1 MRFTTQRR
9 SAQFSCFLAASA
21 IALSAS
27 GPAYAGQRNPA
38 PIIYAGQSAPAPQGR
53 APAAGSPQRISAPA
67 PGEEGKRIAFRY
79 PGQGSATATA
89 PAPAP
94 AATRDYASTS
104 VPQMSAPSSAATQ
117 MLTPN
122 SFDAD
127 TAAARIAANR
137 QAAQV
142 ESEALASLEPFEPAE
157 EPRFTSAIQ
166 ASAAPASTIFVAPES
181 GPVFDET
188 GVGVTYG
195 DEFSGLPTANGE
207 VFDQDGL
214 TAAHPTLPLPSLI
227 QVINVDT
234 QKEVVVRVNDRGP
247 FEDGA
252 SLQLSKRAASALAFG
267 SDGRANIR
275 VRYLGAAPVSGRTV
289 ALSPSVAPERV
300 VPATYTIGTDQD
312 KAAPVQYA
320 SANLSDTVQF
330 GRPEQTGQGSY
341 FVQVGSFSDIGNA
354 QTFQKSLGSDLSVTI
369 IPARV
374 NGADY
379 FRVRVGPFDD
389 RHSAAE
395 MRDDLAFRGVANG
408 RVVSAD

>member
-1 MRFTTQRR
+1 
-9 SAQFSCFLAASA
+9 
-21 IALSAS
+21 
-27 GPAYAGQRNPA
+27 
-38 PIIYAGQSAPAPQGR
+38 
-53 APAAGSPQRISAPA
+53 
-67 PGEEGKRIAFRY
+67 
-79 PGQGSATATA
+79 
-89 PAPAP
+89 
-94 AATRDYASTS
+94 
-104 VPQMSAPSSAATQ
+104 

-122 SFDAD
+122 SFDAE

-142 ESEALASLEPFEPAE
+142 ESEALASLEPVDPAE
-157 EPRFTSAIQ
+157 EPPLTGAIQ

-275 VRYLGAAPVSGRTV
+275 VRYLGAAPVSGRT
-289 ALSPSVAPERV
+289 AAIGPSAVPERV
-300 VPATYTIGTDQD
+300 VPATYYVGTDQD
-312 KAAPVQYA
+312 KAVPVQYA
-320 SANLSDTVQF
+320 SANLSDAAQF

>member
-9 SAQFSCFLAASA
+9 STQFRCFLAASA
-21 IALSAS
+21 IALSVT

-38 PIIYAGQSAPAPQGR
+38 PIIYAGQSATAPQGR
-53 APAAGSPQRISAPA
+53 APSVGSPQRISAPA
-67 PGEEGKRIAFRY
+67 PGEEGKRIVFRY
-79 PGQGSATATA
+79 PGQGSAMA
-89 PAPAP
+89 PSA
-94 AATRDYASTS
+94 RRNYASAS

-117 MLTPN
+117 MMTPN
-122 SFDAD
+122 GFDAE

-137 QAAQV
+137 QAAPI
-142 ESEALASLEPFEPAE
+142 ESEALASLEPLEPSDA
-157 EPRFTSAIQ
+157 PRFTSAIQ
-166 ASAAPASTIFVAPES
+166 ASAVPASTIVVSPDS

-195 DEFSGLPTANGE
+195 DEFAGLPTANGE
-207 VFDQDGL
+207 VFNQDGL

-252 SLQLSKRAASALAFG
+252 SLQLSRRAASALAFG

-289 ALSPSVAPERV
+289 ALSPSAAPERL
-300 VPATYTIGTDQD
+300 VPATYTVGTDQNR
-312 KAAPVQYA
+312 ALPVQYA
-320 SANLSDTVQF
+320 SANFSDTVQF
-330 GRPEQTGQGSY
+330 GRSEQTGQGSY

-369 IPARV
+369 MPARV
-374 NGADY
+374 NGTDY

-395 MRDDLAFRGVANG
+395 MRDNLAFRGVANG

>member
-1 MRFTTQRR
+1 MRLMTQRQ
-9 SAQFSCFLAASA
+9 SVQFRCFLAVSA
-21 IALSAS
+21 IALAAS
-27 GPAYAGQRNPA
+27 GPAHAGQRNPA
-38 PIIYAGQSAPAPQGR
+38 PIIYAGQNAPVPQSGMS
-53 APAAGSPQRISAPA
+53 AAGSQQRITAPA

-79 PGQGSATATA
+79 PGQGSAMA
-89 PAPAP
+89 PAPV
-94 AATRDYASTS
+94 ATRNYASTS
-104 VPQMSAPSSAATQ
+104 APQLSAPSSAATQ
-117 MLTPN
+117 MLAPDG
-122 SFDAD
+122 FDGQ

-137 QAAQV
+137 QAPRV
-142 ESEALASLEPFEPAE
+142 ESEALAAMEPAPRAD
-157 EPRFTSAIQ
+157 EPENSGVSQANA
-166 ASAAPASTIFVAPES
+166 ASAGGILVAPES

-207 VFDQDGL
+207 VFDQEGL

-275 VRYLGAAPVSGRTV
+275 VRYLGAAPVSSQTV
-289 ALSPSVAPERV
+289 AFSPSAAPERV
-300 VPATYTIGTDQD
+300 VPATYSVGTDQNR
-312 KAAPVQYA
+312 ALTAPVQYA
-320 SANLSDTVQF
+320 SANTGGDAQF
-330 GRPEQTGQGSY
+330 KLPAQTGQGSY

-354 QTFQKSLGSDLSVTI
+354 QTFQKSLGSDLSVLI

-389 RHSAAE
+389 RHSASE

>member
-9 SAQFSCFLAASA
+9 STQFSCFLAASA

-53 APAAGSPQRISAPA
+53 APVAGSPQRISAPA

-79 PGQGSATATA
+79 PGQGSATA
-89 PAPAP
+89 PAPVAS
-94 AATRDYASTS
+94 RDYASTS

-122 SFDAD
+122 SFDAE
-127 TAAARIAANR
+127 TATARIAANR

-142 ESEALASLEPFEPAE
+142 ESEALASLEPVEPAVQ
-157 EPRFTSAIQ
+157 PRFTGAVQ
-166 ASAAPASTIFVAPES
+166 ANAAPASTIFVAPES

-207 VFDQDGL
+207 IFDQDGL

-267 SDGRANIR
+267 SYGRANIR

-312 KAAPVQYA
+312 KAVPVQYA
-320 SANLSDTVQF
+320 SANRSDTVQF

-374 NGADY
+374 NGVDY
-379 FRVRVGPFDD
+379 FRVRVGPFDN

-408 RVVSAD
+408 RVVSID